1 MALDEADKRI
11 LRILQS
17 DTRISNQEL
26 AEKTGLSPSV
36 CWRKVKS
43 LQDTGVVTGYRVTVD
58 EEKAGLNFSAIVH
71 VTLAT
76 HEASSTSALIERI
89 SERPEV
95 LTCFVTTGEADY
107 HLRVVCKDKEAYNIF
122 LDEFLLRLPG
132 IGHVRTHVVLK
143 TIKLQSQLPV

>member
-1 MALDEADKRI
+1 MELSEVDRRI

-26 AEKTGLSPSV
+26 AERTGLSTSV
-36 CWRKVKS
+36 CWRRVKS
-43 LQDTGVVTGYRVTVD
+43 LQDSGVITGYRATVD
-58 EEKAGLNFSAIVH
+58 EEKAGLHFTAIVH

-76 HEASSTSALIERI
+76 HEASSTSTLIERI
-89 SERPEV
+89 SARPEV

-107 HLRVVCKDKEAYNIF
+107 HLRVVCKDKEAYNAF

-132 IGHVRTHVVLK
+132 IGHVRTNMVLK
-143 TIKLQSQLPV
+143 VIKLQSQVPV